1 MLFVN
6 FTSLNFVN
14 VVIVFSDVTWKMR
27 QTLNLG
33 KIVNFKI
40 NVEFYR
46 NSMVRTSR
54 EFIKLYDIVSNSNS

>member
-14 VVIVFSDVTWKMR
+14 VVNVFFDVTWKMR
-27 QTLNLG
+27 QSLNLG

-40 NVEFYR
+40 YVEFYR

-54 EFIKLYDIVSNSNS
+54 EFIKLYDMVSNSKS